1 MLTIKEKLELTAAV
15 TMLERLERA
24 LVRKRK
30 AATALAERAD
40 AAAAR
45 EGDGQRR
52 GVGIPLRRPRA
63 FWFGGAR
70 GDRGGRRTPGCTT
83 ADRPSRST

>member
-30 AATALAERAD
+30 AATALA
-40 AAAAR
+40 
-45 EGDGQRR
+45 
-52 GVGIPLRRPRA
+52 
-63 FWFGGAR
+63 GGAR